1 MYDVILDMDDA
12 MEERELL
19 EPAPGEPVNPV
30 GVTDPPLKPESND
43 RKRKMKILILRIWRG
58 FLSDIQLSTFI
69 FH

>member
-30 GVTDPPLKPESND
+30 GVTDPPLKPASND
-43 RKRKMKILILRIWRG
+43 WKRKM
-58 FLSDIQLSTFI
+58 
-69 FH
+69 